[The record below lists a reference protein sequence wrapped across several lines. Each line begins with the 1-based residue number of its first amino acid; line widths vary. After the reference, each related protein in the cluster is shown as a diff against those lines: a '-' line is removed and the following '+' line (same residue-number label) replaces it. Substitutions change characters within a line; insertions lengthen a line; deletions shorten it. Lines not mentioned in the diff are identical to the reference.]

1 MGKKTKNGFE
11 RLEVGEIVRVWNRNK
26 SEQEKN
32 NYNKNKKKE
41 ECKVGKEKGGAKCEI
56 LNK

>member
-41 ECKVGKEKGGAKCEI
+41 ECKIE
-56 LNK
+56 